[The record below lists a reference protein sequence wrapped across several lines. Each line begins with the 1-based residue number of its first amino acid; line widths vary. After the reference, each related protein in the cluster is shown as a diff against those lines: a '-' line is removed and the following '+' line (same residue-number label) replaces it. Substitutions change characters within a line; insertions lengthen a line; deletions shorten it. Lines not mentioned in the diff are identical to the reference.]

1 MDEEL
6 QKRFEHENA
15 FYLTATPARI
25 SKFATRLDLYRR
37 SLGLPGEIIELGV
50 FKGVSL
56 SCFIKFRELF
66 EHSYARKII
75 AFDVFGNFPD
85 AQYVDDAAA
94 RDAFIAQAGS
104 QGISLEDLS
113 ALLED
118 LQLAQNVEM
127 VKGDVLDTLPNYVE
141 QNPALK
147 ISLLHIDVDLYEP
160 TKAGLEVL
168 FDRVV
173 RGGIVILDDY
183 GAFAGA
189 NKAID
194 DFFSDRIE
202 RVQKLDYT
210 SSIAF
215 VEKR

>member
-1 MDEEL
+1 MDEDL
-6 QKRFEHENA
+6 LNYIEHENA

-25 SKFATRLDLYRR
+25 SKFATRMDLYRQ
-37 SLGLPGEIIELGV
+37 SLGLPGEIVELGV

-75 AFDVFGNFPD
+75 AFDVFGKFPD
-85 AQYVDDAAA
+85 AQYVDDISA
-94 RDAFIAQAGS
+94 RDSFIAQAGS
-104 QGISLEDLS
+104 QGSSLEDLGS
-113 ALLED
+113 LLEN
-118 LQLAQNVEM
+118 LGLIQNVEM
-127 VKGDVLDTLPNYVE
+127 VKGDILDTLPNYVK

-160 TKAGLEVL
+160 TKAGLDVL

-194 DFFSDRIE
+194 DFFTDRIE
-202 RVQKLDYT
+202 RIQKLDYT

-215 VEKR
+215 VEKH